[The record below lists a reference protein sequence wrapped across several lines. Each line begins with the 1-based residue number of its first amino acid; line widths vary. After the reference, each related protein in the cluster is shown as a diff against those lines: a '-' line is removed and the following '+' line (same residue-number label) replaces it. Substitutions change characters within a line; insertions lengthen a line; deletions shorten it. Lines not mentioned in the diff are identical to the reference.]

1 MVVSHSLTL
10 LVRVWLHETTDME
23 PMEMVSSSSSSASND
38 DNDKLLND
46 LFPKKLCML
55 LRMYQNA
62 TQNT

>member
-23 PMEMVSSSSSSASND
+23 PMEMVSSSSSSASGD